1 MTSLLVPLMNLELNL
16 GMRPDRRR
24 LRGLRGK
31 RLRGKRLRG
40 KIGALVAIF
49 PGQPSFGIVEPA
61 AKVSLLFI
69 RQHGNLL
76 RGQRVS
82 G

>member
-24 LRGLRGK
+24 LRG
-31 RLRGKRLRG
+31 LRGKRLRG

>member
-1 MTSLLVPLMNLELNL
+1 MISLIVPSMNLELNL

-24 LRGLRGK
+24 LRWRQ
-31 RLRGKRLRG
+31 GKRLRG
-40 KIGALVAIF
+40 KIGALAAMF
-49 PGQPSFGIVEPA
+49 PRQPSFGIVEPT